1 MEDRTFKLVSI
12 LLRAIYSSYSR
23 PDHTIEK
30 YQTTQK
36 LQCNVTFYWF
46 IENLLDQS
54 NKIASWDEKT
64 S

>member
-12 LLRAIYSSYSR
+12 LLRAIYRSYSR
-23 PDHTIEK
+23 PDYTIEK

-36 LQCNVTFYWF
+36 LDVTFYWF

>member
-12 LLRAIYSSYSR
+12 LLRAIHSSYSR
-23 PDHTIEK
+23 PDYTIEK

-36 LQCNVTFYWF
+36 LDVTFYWF
-46 IENLLDQS
+46 IENLLG
-54 NKIASWDEKT
+54 DEKT

>member
-23 PDHTIEK
+23 PDYTIEK

-36 LQCNVTFYWF
+36 LDVTFYWF

>member
-1 MEDRTFKLVSI
+1 MEDRTFKLVSTYYG
-12 LLRAIYSSYSR
+12 LYSSYSR
-23 PDHTIEK
+23 PDYTIEK

-36 LQCNVTFYWF
+36 LDVTFYWF